1 MKENLVPKYFMTLDA
16 IKKTHFLLDYLM
28 DVLAQG
34 GLDCTGTDN
43 CTFNS
48 RYQT

>member
-1 MKENLVPKYFMTLDA
+1 MKENLVPKYFMTLYA
-16 IKKTHFLLDYLM
+16 IKKTHFFLLDYLM

-48 RYQT
+48 RY